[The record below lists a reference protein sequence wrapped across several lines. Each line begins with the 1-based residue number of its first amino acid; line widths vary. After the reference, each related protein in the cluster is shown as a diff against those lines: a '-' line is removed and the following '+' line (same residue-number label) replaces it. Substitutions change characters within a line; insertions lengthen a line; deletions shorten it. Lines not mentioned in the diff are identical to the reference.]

1 MRKPILL
8 IIGSLATSVSALA
21 VASDLTIVSL
31 GVLNQP
37 ALAKAY
43 YAPFRDA
50 TATKIAAFTYDDLS
64 FVRDMVAA
72 GKPMWD
78 VVEVAASD
86 LVRGCEDGLFEKLDY
101 SRIGSKGGFVAG
113 SAGDCGI
120 GMSVSSMVLAY
131 DPAKV
136 KDAPSSWADF
146 WNLEK
151 YPGPRALRRSAR
163 YTLEIA
169 LLADGVAPRDVYKM
183 LATRAGVD
191 RAFRKLDR
199 IKADVRWWQAPSQ
212 PSVWLA
218 LGDVAMSSSE
228 AFWIDAARAHGKEL
242 EIAWNGN
249 LYEVNS
255 WAIPKHAPH
264 MADAYRFMAFASKAE
279 NQKVFAE
286 SIAYGPTNSGTVS
299 LLDAA
304 LAGTLPAGDNLKAA
318 FAIDESFWAQ
328 RGKALEERFEKW
340 APPIR
345 RQQDEEDDEDY
356 TP

>member
-1 MRKPILL
+1 MRAGPAFLFGGPYAQTHPPDNREPRHERVRACHGERDHDRL
-8 IIGSLATSVSALA
+8 AGRPAPAGSGE
-21 VASDLTIVSL
+21 
-31 GVLNQP
+31 GVLRTVP
-37 ALAKAY
+37 
-43 YAPFRDA
+43 R
-50 TATKIAAFTYDDLS
+50 
-64 FVRDMVAA
+64 
-72 GKPMWD
+72 
-78 VVEVAASD
+78 
-86 LVRGCEDGLFEKLDY
+86 CC
-101 SRIGSKGGFVAG
+101 
-113 SAGDCGI
+113 GD
-120 GMSVSSMVLAY
+120 
-131 DPAKV
+131 
-136 KDAPSSWADF
+136 DF

-199 IKADVRWWQAPSQ
+199 IKAEVRWWQAPSQ

-228 AFWIDAARAHGKEL
+228 AFWIDSARAHGKEL
-242 EIAWNGN
+242 EIVWNGN

-264 MADAYRFMAFASKAE
+264 VADAYRFIAFASKAE

-286 SIAYGPTNSGTVS
+286 SIAYGPTNSGTVG
-299 LLDAA
+299 LLDAT

-345 RQQDEEDDEDY
+345 
-356 TP
+356 